1 MECIYLTSVRKGS
14 WEIVRVTVLR
24 AGEMRAW
31 DKVYPADVPFSPLR
45 ALLDAQ
51 EILNTDEK
59 QYFYFE
65 SKELAERVESEY
77 ERIVIT
83 DGQSYDNGLTASGER
98 EITTLIKNAKKDKTI
113 VVAAGIGN
121 DRESVKAEFGENFM
135 DISVLQDMP
144 MQLIDLIKANL
155 WV

>member
-14 WEIVRVTVLR
+14 WEIVRVTMLR

-77 ERIVIT
+77 ERML
-83 DGQSYDNGLTASGER
+83 SCCTANVSSR
-98 EITTLIKNAKKDKTI
+98 KCK
-113 VVAAGIGN
+113 
-121 DRESVKAEFGENFM
+121 SVELFC
-135 DISVLQDMP
+135 S
-144 MQLIDLIKANL
+144 QLIHRKWKPVFCFNGALSCRLHKNL
-155 WV
+155 EKRNFEDFSDD